1 MSEFATLP
9 TTSGIP
15 TSEKKTGSRVL
26 AIRKATQENPTFKSK
41 SRSRM
46 DDLKNVS
53 TLYQQNP
60 ATGMNAIE
68 QAKGLQK
75 LKEQY
80 EKDQAEKGLTRGGRK
95 RRTRKRTMRRKS
107 KRRVKKSSK
116 RRRRRSH
123 RRRH

>member
-26 AIRKATQENPTFKSK
+26 AIRTATQENPTLKSK

-53 TLYQQNP
+53 SIYQQNP

-68 QAKGLQK
+68 QSKALQK
-75 LKEQY
+75 LKEHY
-80 EKDQAEKGLTRGGRK
+80 EIGQAHRGGRK

-107 KRRVKKSSK
+107 NRRVKKSSK